1 MTTWT
6 IASNFAGGLGLFLL
20 GMTMMTDGLKLAAG
34 PALERILA
42 NATRTRWHALGS
54 GALVTA
60 MVQSS
65 SAVTVASIGFV
76 NAGLLGLGPAIW
88 VLFGANV
95 GTTMTGWVVAL
106 LGLSFKIEALALPLI
121 GAGVLARLTG
131 QHSRRGA
138 FGTALAGL
146 GLLFFG
152 IAMIQ
157 QSFTGLATQI
167 ELPDGVGLLA
177 VVAQVGTGA
186 LMTVLMQSSSA
197 SMAVALT
204 AAQSGLLTPQGAAAV
219 VIGSN
224 IGTTFKALLASI
236 GATPNAKRAAAAHVI
251 FNLGTGLVA
260 LALLPW
266 LVDAIGTL
274 RAALG
279 FAPDPASRLA
289 LFHTIFNLLGVALMW
304 PVGGLLLRWLQ
315 ARFRAQEEDEA
326 RPRYLDETVLA
337 VPSLAIDAFQR
348 EVGRIG
354 HIATRMARG
363 ALGGAGPQALAQ
375 DQAVIARLVGAAET
389 FVERVARS
397 EMTRSDS
404 ERLAAILRI
413 QRYHESTAEQ
423 SVAMTPLLLPEVHDA
438 ALIELHAALLRAAD
452 ALFQTCDP
460 ADGPTDASAVEAALG
475 AMESAYQALKDALL
489 DSGASGSARLTEM
502 DDALRRYS
510 ALRRAAQQAAKASRH
525 LAALAP
531 RSDQVETAASAA
543 RPTPFDEDSM
553 TR

>member
-1 MTTWT
+1 MTAWT

-60 MVQSS
+60 IVQSS

-121 GAGVLARLTG
+121 GAGVLARLSG
-131 QHSRRGA
+131 QQSRRGA
-138 FGTALAGL
+138 LGTALAGL
-146 GLLFFG
+146 GMLFFG

-157 QSFTGLATQI
+157 QSFTGLATQV
-167 ELPDGVGLLA
+167 ELPDGTGLLG
-177 VVAQVGTGA
+177 VIAQVGTGA

-197 SMAVALT
+197 SMAIALT

-219 VIGSN
+219 VIGAN
-224 IGTTFKALLASI
+224 IGTTFKALLAAI
-236 GATPNAKRAAAAHVI
+236 GATPNAKRAAAAHVV
-251 FNLGTGLVA
+251 FNLGTGAVA

-266 LVDAIGTL
+266 LVDAIGAL

-279 FAPDPASRLA
+279 LPPDPASRLA
-289 LFHTIFNLLGVALMW
+289 LFHTTFNLLGVALMW

-354 HIATRMARG
+354 HIAIRMARS

-375 DQAVIARLVGAAET
+375 DQAVLAGLVGTAET
-389 FVERVARS
+389 FVERVSRS

-423 SVAMTPLLLPEVHDA
+423 SVAMTPLVLPAVHDA
-438 ALIELHAALLRAAD
+438 RLIDLHAALLRAAD
-452 ALFQTCDP
+452 ALFQACDP
-460 ADGPTDASAVEAALG
+460 ADGPAGAGVAESALE
-475 AMESAYQALKDALL
+475 AMEAAYQALKEALL

-510 ALRRAAQQAAKASRH
+510 ALRRAAQQAAKAALHR
-525 LAALAP
+525 AALAP
-531 RSDQVETAASAA
+531 ANEV
-543 RPTPFDEDSM
+543 SM